1 MEDVKIQKHN
11 EMVLEEYIAEYK
23 KVVANRDAIIEKLAK
38 ELEAKGVSVDI
49 TGIWALMVDRKIP

>member
-1 MEDVKIQKHN
+1 MNDVKIQEHN
-11 EMVLEEYIAEYK
+11 EMVLKEYIAEYK
-23 KVVANRDAIIEKLAK
+23 EVVANRDAIIEKLAK

>member
-1 MEDVKIQKHN
+1 
-11 EMVLEEYIAEYK
+11 MVLEEYIAEYK

-49 TGIWALMVDRKIP
+49 TGI